1 MSAGAS
7 ERVTQLL
14 AAAEAGDD
22 DARERL
28 WALVYD
34 ELHAMARGLM
44 ARERG
49 RVTLQ
54 TTVLVNEAYMRL
66 VGGGPVRWLGR
77 RHFFAAAA
85 EAMRRICVDYA
96 RKRGSLKR
104 GGGRRAV
111 PLLESDRVE
120 HCDPTDWLA
129 LDEALAW
136 LDARDPRKA
145 KIVMLRYF
153 AGLSIDETA
162 EVLGVS
168 PRLVD
173 KEWRFARAWLHRRL
187 SGEDGWAPDTGSR
200 G

>member
-34 ELHAMARGLM
+34 ELHAIARRMMAG
-44 ARERG
+44 ERG
-49 RVTLQ
+49 SVTLQ
-54 TTVLVNEAYMRL
+54 TTVLVSEAYLRL
-66 VGGGPVRWLGR
+66 VGRRETHWSGR

-104 GGGRRAV
+104 GGGLRGM
-111 PLLESDRVE
+111 PLMESDSVQE
-120 HCDPTDWLA
+120 SDPTDWLA
-129 LDEALAW
+129 LDEALKW
-136 LDARDPRKA
+136 LQARDARKSE
-145 KIVMLRYF
+145 IVMLRYF
-153 AGLSIDETA
+153 AGLTVAETA
-162 EVLGVS
+162 ELLGVS

-187 SGEDGWAPDTGSR
+187 SGEDGRAPETGSR